1 MERRGWS
8 DTCCHRRVRPE
19 KRWPPA
25 TGAAWR
31 GGREDK
37 AALPGQLRC
46 LFVRRALTLGFTQT
60 QPCWVSGHCSR
71 KTRTRRGTRCPLSAT
86 NSKSLKPTESQPRAN
101 PAPISSMQ
109 VTDSPLL
116 ERTGARQPE
125 ECRAEACGKCS
136 PWWEKLVRRSGVRK
150 RGPGCEGL
158 EASGCRLGPAGRAR
172 IYCCP
177 LTPNVAHWAG
187 GCVVALPGLR
197 LPVITLSHA

>member
-1 MERRGWS
+1 MANFFSHGNVGCLCKQQQSFPAFTAFIPSPSIKSTRLGKKNESERCKLGDLGTHPPATSHSSTSTHITHWKWS
-8 DTCCHRRVRPE
+8 AADGADTCHHRRVRPE
-19 KRWPPA
+19 RRWPPA

-86 NSKSLKPTESQPRAN
+86 NSKSLKPTESQTRAN

-109 VTDSPLL
+109 VTDSPLG
-116 ERTGARQPE
+116 TD
-125 ECRAEACGKCS
+125 
-136 PWWEKLVRRSGVRK
+136 
-150 RGPGCEGL
+150 
-158 EASGCRLGPAGRAR
+158 GR
-172 IYCCP
+172 
-177 LTPNVAHWAG
+177 
-187 GCVVALPGLR
+187 
-197 LPVITLSHA
+197 